1 MLQPSDLPSHE
12 DNLPAT
18 ASRWQRRAK
27 RGLDVTLA
35 LLVLVISSPLLIVLA
50 LLVRLTSPGPAS
62 FRQIRVG
69 RFGRPFVMY
78 KFRTM
83 QVDQDDSAQR
93 QMVAAELTPGYAAPT
108 SDGAYKIENDPRLTP
123 IGTWLRRTSV
133 DELPQLWNVV
143 RGDMSLVG
151 PRPSL
156 PWEVELYEARHR
168 ERELERPGITGLWQV
183 EGRNLVSTIEM
194 LELDLRYVHS
204 RSLRMDL
211 GILLRTPLVVI
222 RGDGAR

>member
-1 MLQPSDLPSHE
+1 MLQSSDRPSPGNNRST
-12 DNLPAT
+12 A
-18 ASRWQRRAK
+18 ASRWQRSAK

-50 LLVRLTSPGPAS
+50 LLIRLTRPGPAI

-69 RFGRPFVMY
+69 RFGQPFVMY
-78 KFRTM
+78 KLRTM
-83 QVDQDDSAQR
+83 RVGQDDSAQR
-93 QMVAAELTPGYAAPT
+93 QMVAAELVPGYAPPT
-108 SDGAYKIENDPRLTP
+108 SDGAYKLENDPRLTP
-123 IGTWLRRTSV
+123 MGSWLRRTSV

-156 PWEVELYEARHR
+156 PWEVELYEPRFR

-183 EGRNLVSTIEM
+183 EGRNLVSTSEM

-204 RSLRMDL
+204 RTLWMDL
-211 GILLRTPLVVI
+211 GILLRTPLVVV